1 MGVVLPMK
9 RWVCRWMKMWLM
21 TGFIGNWTHR
31 AFRGQDFVTRAVYTL
46 LNLWLALSWQA
57 ARHAG
62 HVAHLTAGQ
71 LEDRQHL
78 STYTWYSC
86 HGECFGKSMHV
97 QGMRKPEKKSSLL
110 ICKWLRDDK
119 TLAPKVANTKFHMTT
134 SKVYNKS
141 FSRHQKSFEISID
154 SKIFAQNISV
164 HLFAYLCLKIC
175 FLILLA
181 LTSCKF
187 SCSLFYLRLV
197 VGANSFRGLQNF

>member
-1 MGVVLPMK
+1 
-9 RWVCRWMKMWLM
+9 M
-21 TGFIGNWTHR
+21 TPGRDTHGDQPAGYGCAADNQDHNNGMARLIG
-31 AFRGQDFVTRAVYTL
+31 
-46 LNLWLALSWQA
+46 
-57 ARHAG
+57 
-62 HVAHLTAGQ
+62 
-71 LEDRQHL
+71 
-78 STYTWYSC
+78 
-86 HGECFGKSMHV
+86 CFGKSMHV

-164 HLFAYLCLKIC
+164 HLFAYVCLKIC